1 MPTLTATGA
10 NRRIRRTLT
19 GVTAGT
25 LGLLGA
31 VLGTAVAYLAVG
43 AFFWANLPQLMS
55 QVPALELLI
64 ILVGLPVTAA
74 GCGFVFA
81 GREPPTISRQPL
93 E

>member
-1 MPTLTATGA
+1 MRTLTATGA
-10 NRRIRRTLT
+10 SRRIRRTLAS
-19 GVTAGT
+19 VTAGA

-43 AFFWANLPQLMS
+43 VFFWANLPQLMS
-55 QVPALELLI
+55 QVPVLDLLV

-74 GCGFVFA
+74 GCGWILA
-81 GREPPTISRQPL
+81 GREPPVISRQLL